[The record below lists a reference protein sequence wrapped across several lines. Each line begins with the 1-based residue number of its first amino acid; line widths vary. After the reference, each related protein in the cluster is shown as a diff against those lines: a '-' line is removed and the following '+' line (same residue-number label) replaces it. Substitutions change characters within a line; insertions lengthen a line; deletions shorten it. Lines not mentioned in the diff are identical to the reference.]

1 MNAKTRRVSPAGR
14 YRSHFPFSTPR
25 SRYVCLRRVGYRFMC
40 KLTKSLKNISAAHN
54 ADDFSVID
62 DRNAFDPVLID

>member
-25 SRYVCLRRVGYRFMC
+25 SRYVCLRRVGYPPRATLQEPDTGYRVLRFVPSC
-40 KLTKSLKNISAAHN
+40 QA
-54 ADDFSVID
+54 
-62 DRNAFDPVLID
+62 